1 MIKEGPTFFYLKN
14 HLLKLDKYF
23 ILPNATPNSN
33 PSWFGFPLTIRKTK
47 KNIDRNHLIS
57 YLEERNISTRL
68 LFGGNITKQPYMLN
82 QKYRVIGNLNVSNR
96 IMKNSFWIGVYPG
109 LQKKHLLY
117 VAKVLEKYCKTY
129 Y

>member
-1 MIKEGPTFFYLKN
+1 M
-14 HLLKLDKYF
+14 
-23 ILPNATPNSN
+23 PNATPNSN

-68 LFGGNITKQPYMLN
+68 LFGGNNKQPYMLN

-109 LQKKHLLY
+109 LQKNI
-117 VAKVLEKYCKTY
+117 YCM
-129 Y
+129 

>member
-1 MIKEGPTFFYLKN
+1 M
-14 HLLKLDKYF
+14 LLYG
-23 ILPNATPNSN
+23 T
-33 PSWFGFPLTIRKTK
+33 RKRK

-68 LFGGNITKQPYMLN
+68 LFAGNITKQPYMVN

-96 IMKNSFWIGVYPG
+96 IMKNSFWIGIYPG

-117 VAKVLEKYCKTY
+117 VAKVLEKYCKAY